1 MGILKTLTINGT
13 TYNITPVVPAASVTL
28 RASAWVGDGEAY
40 SQVVAVPGATAY
52 TKVDLLPS
60 SEQLAE
66 FHHKVLSFVA
76 ENNGGVVTVYAIGD
90 KPTGD
95 HTIQITKTEVQGT
108 GKIRGNTVGTSM
120 PRPDWNQTDPTKAD
134 YIKNKPDISGGSG
147 GGGTVGDSDIN
158 MNGHNIDNIGKLEIA
173 GRVSGVY
180 DISIYHSGVDR
191 SKPILSFSDGAIN
204 NVILH
209 GIAPGEQDTDAV
221 NKAQL
226 DAAIAEVS
234 GGGGSGGVS
243 TMIVRM
249 QNDDYADETAEVIN
263 QHISRGGLA
272 YFFDGEYYYHL
283 SADVAHCA
291 SIGLI
296 QTYDGKFLYVE
307 IDQDGTVTYNESDY
321 SDLADNLS
329 GVAKDVQGLMQ
340 QMDDIETALD
350 RIIDI
355 QNELIGG
362 GA

>member
-13 TYNITPVVPAASVTL
+13 TYNVTPVVPASSVTL
-28 RASAWVGDGEAY
+28 LASAWVGDGDSY
-40 SQVVAVPGATAY
+40 SQVVEIPEVTAH
-52 TKVDLLPS
+52 TKVDLQPTS
-60 SEQLAE
+60 DQLAE
-66 FHHKVLSFVA
+66 FHYKVLSFVA

-108 GKIRGNTVGTSM
+108 GKIRGNTVGTTM

-134 YIKNKPDISGGSG
+134 YIKNKPNLTGGSG
-147 GGGTVGDSDIN
+147 GGAVGDSDIN
-158 MNGHNIDNIGKLEIA
+158 MNGHNIDNIGILEIA
-173 GRVSGVY
+173 SRVSGVY
-180 DISIYHSGVDR
+180 DITIHHSGVDR

-234 GGGGSGGVS
+234 GGGGSGGAS
-243 TMIVRM
+243 ALIVTVDGDLSNYTV
-249 QNDDYADETAEVIN
+249 QYIDEHLYNGGVAYLYDAENGCHLPLSIVNESAFASYLDDEGLW
-263 QHISRGGLA
+263 HI
-272 YFFDGEYYYHL
+272 Y
-283 SADVAHCA
+283 
-291 SIGLI
+291 
-296 QTYDGKFLYVE
+296 E
-307 IDQDGTVTYNESDY
+307 IYNENSVTKSVY
-321 SDLADNLS
+321 SY
-329 GVAKDVQGLMQ
+329 VVQEQLG
-340 QMDDIETALD
+340 DIETALD